1 MAQAGVAYRST
12 KQRPQ
17 AVYSRK
23 KRVARIN
30 RMMLWSTTGLVMLCL
45 FAYVGRM
52 ADISSGAKEI
62 NQLRREISGLKE
74 EQQYLEV
81 VLAARQNLTR
91 VRDEAMGRL
100 GMSYPVEGQVQVVS
114 LSGYS
119 ASANMQT
126 AHDNAMP

>member
-1 MAQAGVAYRST
+1 MAQAGVAYRSAG
-12 KQRPQ
+12 QRPRE
-17 AVYSRK
+17 VYSRK
-23 KRVARIN
+23 KRAAQIN
-30 RMMLWSTTGLVMLCL
+30 RTMLWATTGLVMLCL

-62 NQLRREISGLKE
+62 NRIRKEISDLKE

-100 GMSYPVEGQVQVVS
+100 GMGYPVEGQVQIVS

-119 ASANMQT
+119 TSAITQT
-126 AHDNAMP
+126 AHDSAMP